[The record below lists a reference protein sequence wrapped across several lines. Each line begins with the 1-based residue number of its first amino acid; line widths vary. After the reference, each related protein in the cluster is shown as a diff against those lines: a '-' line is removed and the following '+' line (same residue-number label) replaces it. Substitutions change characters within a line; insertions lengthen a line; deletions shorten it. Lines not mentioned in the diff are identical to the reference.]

1 MKKLFAILTMLLF
14 MVCSCGPTAKEAA
27 EYNNAIVTQ
36 QKIVLEKVSELDN
49 AIGNFDNNK
58 MDKAL
63 KDLEES
69 LGKALAEIKSLE
81 DVDGCEGFK
90 KASIS
95 YFETFNNLI
104 SEHYPALMTIFR
116 LPPENYTST
125 EEQMAD
131 SIQNIINEKH
141 KQSQDEFIKA
151 QSEFAKKHN
160 IELE

>member
-1 MKKLFAILTMLLF
+1 MKKLLAILTLLLF
-14 MVCSCGPTAKEAA
+14 VVCACGPTAEEAA
-27 EYNNAIVTQ
+27 EYNDVIVAN

-63 KDLEES
+63 NEVKETLD
-69 LGKALAEIKSLE
+69 KALQEIKALK
-81 DVDGCEGFK
+81 DVDGCEDLK

-95 YFETFNNLI
+95 YFETFNSLI

-131 SIQNIINEKH
+131 SIQSIIIEKH
-141 KQSQDEFIKA
+141 KQSQDELLKA
-151 QSEFAKKHN
+151 QKEFAKKHN